1 MKKIFLITSL
11 FLCGSITFAQ
21 NKTKNLI
28 IVTLDG
34 LRWQEVFR
42 GADSILVN
50 ISEYN
55 SDKKGI
61 TERFIR
67 ESPAARRE
75 LLMPFFWST
84 VMQKGQIY
92 GNRDLGNKAEVANTF
107 RFSYPGYNELFTG
120 FPDPRINSNDKIPN
134 PNTNVLEYIN
144 KQKGFEGKV
153 IAFTSWDVFPSILND
168 KRSGIIVNS
177 GLTDLNIQGMSD
189 RIKLLNEMQHQS
201 PGFVSEEMR
210 LDVLTYQFG
219 KQYMIDKKPRVLYLG
234 FDETDDLAHQ
244 GNYKMYLQQAT
255 KTDAILADL
264 WNFLQ
269 SDPFYKNQTTLVIT
283 SDHGRGQTS
292 PDSWRLHGEEIV
304 GAEQVWFAVMGP
316 DTPAKGEVKTATTI
330 YHKQLAQTFSELLGL
345 DFKPAAGHEIGVG
358 IDLK

>member
-1 MKKIFLITSL
+1 
-11 FLCGSITFAQ
+11 
-21 NKTKNLI
+21 
-28 IVTLDG
+28 
-34 LRWQEVFR
+34 
-42 GADSILVN
+42 
-50 ISEYN
+50 
-55 SDKKGI
+55 
-61 TERFIR
+61 
-67 ESPAARRE
+67 
-75 LLMPFFWST
+75 
-84 VMQKGQIY
+84 
-92 GNRDLGNKAEVANTF
+92 
-107 RFSYPGYNELFTG
+107 
-120 FPDPRINSNDKIPN
+120 
-134 PNTNVLEYIN
+134 
-144 KQKGFEGKV
+144 
-153 IAFTSWDVFPSILND
+153 
-168 KRSGIIVNS
+168 
-177 GLTDLNIQGMSD
+177 
-189 RIKLLNEMQHQS
+189 
-201 PGFVSEEMR
+201 
-210 LDVLTYQFG
+210 
-219 KQYMIDKKPRVLYLG
+219 LYLG

-269 SDPFYKNQTTLVIT
+269 SDPFYENQTTLVIT

>member
-1 MKKIFLITSL
+1 MKKIFLIASL

-21 NKTKNLI
+21 NKTKNLV

-67 ESPAARRE
+67 ESPAGRRE

-84 VMQKGQIY
+84 IMQKGQIY

-153 IAFTSWDVFPSILND
+153 IAFTSWDVFPSILNN

-283 SDHGRGQTS
+283 SDHGRGDTS
-292 PDSWRLHGEEIV
+292 PDSWRSHGEEIV

-316 DTPAKGEVKTATTI
+316 DSPAKGEVKTATTI

-345 DFKPAAGHEIGVG
+345 DFKPAAGHEVGVG
-358 IDLK
+358 VDLK